1 MLEYPIHG
9 SFHSFLVAKRKGV
22 LSGDNQYW
30 PGWTQRHIERNVA
43 EVTIMRVVRG
53 YEYES
58 QDGAKHIN
66 LISSLDTYMSKV
78 QIEITKGMRE
88 TIYTMDIVMLDA
100 TESI

>member
-1 MLEYPIHG
+1 MHTCFVFTSWEAATPHFILSHPLGIPQALMLEYPIHG

-58 QDGAKHIN
+58 
-66 LISSLDTYMSKV
+66 
-78 QIEITKGMRE
+78 
-88 TIYTMDIVMLDA
+88 
-100 TESI
+100 